1 MNQSHRGERDSGE
14 AALGARASREG
25 MGSEPPMPK
34 TGVRMARRHERFL
47 PALVIAVSV
56 LTLGGIAGARVPDA
70 GGVIHACYSSS
81 LGTMRV
87 IDTEIMPQRGC
98 RAQEQAL
105 EWNAKGRDGEQG
117 PPGPVGP
124 AGEQGPPGP
133 GTTAY
138 STVVPS
144 GQPLPSGV
152 ETRLSFLILPAGN
165 YVISGNIDVLNPSD
179 RNDLVFCRLQGP
191 GIVDVATVSLA
202 PQGEPGT
209 VATLPF
215 LLQASWS
222 SSDNVV
228 SLVCVSNGG
237 SALTPSAGRLVA
249 TQIATLVEQPGPHP
263 PGTAPPTAT
272 PSPTA

>member
-144 GQPLPSGV
+144 GQPLPSAS
-152 ETRLSFLILPAGN
+152 RRAFRFS
-165 YVISGNIDVLNPSD
+165 S
-179 RNDLVFCRLQGP
+179 CRR
-191 GIVDVATVSLA
+191 
-202 PQGEPGT
+202 GT
-209 VATLPF
+209 T
-215 LLQASWS
+215 
-222 SSDNVV
+222 
-228 SLVCVSNGG
+228 
-237 SALTPSAGRLVA
+237 
-249 TQIATLVEQPGPHP
+249 
-263 PGTAPPTAT
+263 
-272 PSPTA
+272 